1 MEKDNSDL
9 GYIEQLCAALAA
21 ESVEELDFDQLRNWL
36 IELAAALPTLHAAR
50 EEAHLLREDLKTRIG
65 GMLKAIV
72 IADRGK
78 SITDDSLELLDH
90 LPEKSAAELIGL
102 YRRTQARFR
111 DTFPS
116 GSGLF
121 TPRRAPF
128 QNERKGTKRM

>member
-1 MEKDNSDL
+1 VEKDNSDL
-9 GYIEQLCAALAA
+9 AYIEDLCAALTA
-21 ESVEELDFDQLRNWL
+21 ESLEEIDFDRLRRWL
-36 IELAAALPTLHAAR
+36 SELGAALPSLMAAK
-50 EEAHLLREDLKTRIG
+50 EEAFLLREDLKTRIG

-78 SITDDSLELLDH
+78 SITDDSLEILDH

-116 GSGLF
+116 GSGLI

-128 QNERKGTKRM
+128 QHERKTTKRV

>member
-9 GYIEQLCAALAA
+9 GYIDDVCTALSA
-21 ESVEELDFDQLRNWL
+21 ESIEEIDFDRLRRWL
-36 IELAAALPTLHAAR
+36 SELGAVLPTLYAAR
-50 EEAHLLREDLKTRIG
+50 EEARLLREDLNIRIS

-78 SITDDSLELLDH
+78 SISEDSLEILNH
-90 LPEKSAAELIGL
+90 LPDKSAAELIGL

-116 GSGLF
+116 GPGLI

-128 QNERKGTKRM
+128 QNARTGNKRV

>member
-9 GYIEQLCAALAA
+9 GYIEQLCGALSA
-21 ESVEELDFDQLRNWL
+21 ESIEEIDFDRLRRWL
-36 IELAAALPTLHAAR
+36 MELGAVLPNLYSAR
-50 EEAHLLREDLKTRIG
+50 EEAQMLRDDLKTRIG

-78 SITDDSLELLDH
+78 STTNDSLEILDH

-116 GSGLF
+116 GPGLI

-128 QNERKGTKRM
+128 QHERKGTKRV